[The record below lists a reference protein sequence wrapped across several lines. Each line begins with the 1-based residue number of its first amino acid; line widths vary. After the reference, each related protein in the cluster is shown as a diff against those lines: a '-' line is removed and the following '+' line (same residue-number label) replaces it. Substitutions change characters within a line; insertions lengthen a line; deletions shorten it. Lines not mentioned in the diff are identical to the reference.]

1 MQNLREDEFA
11 RLKYQRFVLQYL
23 HYILKL
29 YGSETLINFLI
40 TLLCIA
46 FSKNVLAFVYFSF
59 EWIFIYNYHK
69 FRIKEVVVSGNE
81 SFQKK
86 IIKCKLKITSLPLIS
101 VK

>member
-29 YGSETLINFLI
+29 YGSEILINFLI

-59 EWIFIYNYHK
+59 EWIFIYNYHE
-69 FRIKEVVVSGNE
+69 FRIKKVVVSGNE
-81 SFQKK
+81 SFPKK
-86 IIKCKLKITSLPLIS
+86 NYKM
-101 VK
+101 